1 MDTTVNSTQ
10 QQAAVQD
17 ADILYTGLKAI
28 VDCNSFYCS
37 CERLF
42 RPDLKNKPV
51 VVLSNNDGC
60 IVSRSDEAK
69 QIGVQMAG
77 PYFMARPLIEKHDV
91 AVFSSNYTLYG
102 DLSWRVM
109 ETLREIAGETNV
121 EVYSVDEA
129 FVALPAMTA
138 RGAEEYALYIRQTVE
153 QWTGIS
159 VSVGVAPT
167 KTLAKAA
174 NYLAKKNKNKTN
186 CITAL
191 VTLQQ
196 QHAALQ
202 SIRVNNLWGVGG
214 AYASKLINMGITS
227 AWELRNMSD
236 QWAHAQMGGVTGVR
250 VVRELRGEAS
260 IEMKDPLKTKKM
272 IASTRMFG
280 APVNDIVS
288 IKEAIATYT
297 SLAAQ
302 KLRRQYCAA
311 RTISIFIVPKEEDHS
326 IDFQHG
332 PVNSTYTTLAFATS
346 VTNELIKPAVAL
358 VDRLYQSGR
367 FYKKAG
373 VMLSELVPDTSIQ
386 GNLFVP
392 ETKNKGRFLMDMMD
406 NINFSMRN
414 DMLKFAAS
422 GTDRNWKMRQEK
434 RSPRYTTRWEEMY
447 EVV

>member
-1 MDTTVNSTQ
+1 
-10 QQAAVQD
+10 
-17 ADILYTGLKAI
+17 
-28 VDCNSFYCS
+28 
-37 CERLF
+37 
-42 RPDLKNKPV
+42 
-51 VVLSNNDGC
+51 
-60 IVSRSDEAK
+60 
-69 QIGVQMAG
+69 
-77 PYFMARPLIEKHDV
+77 
-91 AVFSSNYTLYG
+91 
-102 DLSWRVM
+102 M
-109 ETLREIAGETNV
+109 ETLRVIAGETNV

-174 NYLAKKNKNKTN
+174 NYLAKKNKSKTN

-202 SIRVNNLWGVGG
+202 SIRVNNLWGIGG

-280 APVNDIVS
+280 SPVNDIVS

-447 EVV
+447 EVM